1 MSEKNS
7 HKFNKDELRGAV
19 WATMVIFCSML
30 ATAGGMK
37 FAKNVRQKQEKRIEQ
52 RVQQAI
58 QEYDA
63 QKAKT
68 VNFTDSINQN
78 TK

>member
-68 VNFTDSINQN
+68 VNFTDSIK

>member
-19 WATMVIFCSML
+19 WATMVIFFSML

-68 VNFTDSINQN
+68 VNFTNSISQN

>member
-37 FAKNVRQKQEKRIEQ
+37 FAKNVRQKQ
-52 RVQQAI
+52 
-58 QEYDA
+58 
-63 QKAKT
+63 
-68 VNFTDSINQN
+68 
-78 TK
+78 